1 MRGRE
6 REGDLVDEG
15 SGGGPGSGDLLA
27 YQPGTTTP
35 GMEQQREMKL
45 YEIYEEIK

>member
-1 MRGRE
+1 M
-6 REGDLVDEG
+6 VYEG

-27 YQPGTTTP
+27 YQPGTTTQ

-45 YEIYEEIK
+45 YGIYEEVKENKGGDSI